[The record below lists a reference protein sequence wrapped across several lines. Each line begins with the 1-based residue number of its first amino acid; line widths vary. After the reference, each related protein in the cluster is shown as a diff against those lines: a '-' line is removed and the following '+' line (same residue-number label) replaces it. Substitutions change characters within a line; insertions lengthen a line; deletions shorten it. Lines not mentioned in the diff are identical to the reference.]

1 LIYRNGTTKTYINH
15 LSCTVTFLAT
25 FSKKYIDLVGQFENQ
40 KLLSES
46 YQLHLLDHYG
56 KLSQDLA
63 NYQKTLATYKE
74 LQTRYTELEL
84 SKNHREQRLDYLNFQ
99 LQEIEKRFKILRPG
113 MLVVDFGYFPGSW
126 VQYTS
131 KVIGD
136 EGRVVGIDIQ
146 EVNKKLTGIKNVRIY
161 QKDIFDIADLSQ
173 LDVKDQFDVVL
184 SDMAPSTTGMQSLDQ
199 IRSLNLVE
207 SVFGLLPKFLRP
219 GGNFVI
225 KVFDSQDAQNYLKEQ
240 KKSFQ

>member
-1 LIYRNGTTKTYINH
+1 MGNFK
-15 LSCTVTFLAT
+15 V
-25 FSKKYIDLVGQFENQ
+25 K
-40 KLLSES
+40 
-46 YQLHLLDHYG
+46 DHYFDKAKQENYVARSVY
-56 KLSQDLA
+56 KL
-63 NYQKTLATYKE
+63 E
-74 LQTRYTELEL
+74 
-84 SKNHREQRLDYLNFQ
+84 
-99 LQEIEKRFKILRPG
+99 EIDQRFKILSPG

-146 EVNKKLTGIKNVRIY
+146 EVNKKLTGLKNVRIY

-173 LDVKDQFDVVL
+173 LEVNTQFDVVL

-225 KVFDSQDAQNYLKEQ
+225 KVFDSQNAQNYLKEQ
-240 KKSFQ
+240 KNRFSEFQYLKPKSTRSVSKEFFVIGKNFKA